1 MPMKCNRIPPPHT
14 DIVKKKGD
22 EEKGDHFGRT
32 HTHNAKPRSTHTINV
47 SIQLQ
52 QINTLGFT
60 HHSRIHLLRT
70 LRRKGLPGTEPGSRL
85 EHLAL
90 GIRIATLLHGSRIR
104 PRLGKAHGANV
115 KRESIEVMPHGILD
129 LRPSHSAAP
138 HVNSTEHT
146 ALTAGAKGI
155 EEAEAVIATVLEVS
169 ILPCQAMEVFH
180 TLILDTVPRIEA
192 NPPVWVRNMVL
203 DTVLTLRL
211 PISMEFGHC

>member
-1 MPMKCNRIPPPHT
+1 M
-14 DIVKKKGD
+14 G
-22 EEKGDHFGRT
+22 
-32 HTHNAKPRSTHTINV
+32 
-47 SIQLQ
+47 
-52 QINTLGFT
+52 
-60 HHSRIHLLRT
+60 
-70 LRRKGLPGTEPGSRL
+70 L

-90 GIRIATLLHGSRIR
+90 NIRIATVLKGSRIR

-115 KRESIEVMPHGILD
+115 KQESIEVMPHGILD

-155 EEAEAVIATVLEVS
+155 EATEAVIATVVQVS
-169 ILPCQAMEVFH
+169 ILPCQAMEVVN

-192 NPPVWVRNMVL
+192 NPPVGVRNMVL

-211 PISMEFGHC
+211 PISMEFGHS

>member
-70 LRRKGLPGTEPGSRL
+70 LRRKGLPGTEPRMGL

-90 GIRIATLLHGSRIR
+90 NIRIATVLKGSRIR

-115 KRESIEVMPHGILD
+115 KQESIEVMPHGILD

-138 HVNSTEHT
+138 HVNSTKHT

-155 EEAEAVIATVLEVS
+155 EAAEAVIATVLEVS

-192 NPPVWVRNMVL
+192 NPPVGVRNMVL

-211 PISMEFGHC
+211 PISMEFGHS

>member
-1 MPMKCNRIPPPHT
+1 MQSYPTKKET
-14 DIVKKKGD
+14 KKKGTIL
-22 EEKGDHFGRT
+22 GT

-70 LRRKGLPGTEPGSRL
+70 LRRKGLPGTEPRMGL

-90 GIRIATLLHGSRIR
+90 NIRIATVLKGSRIR

-115 KRESIEVMPHGILD
+115 KQESIEVMPHGILD

-155 EEAEAVIATVLEVS
+155 EATEAVIATVVQVS
-169 ILPCQAMEVFH
+169 ILPCQAMEVVN

-192 NPPVWVRNMVL
+192 NPPVGVRNMVL

>member
-1 MPMKCNRIPPPHT
+1 M
-14 DIVKKKGD
+14 G
-22 EEKGDHFGRT
+22 
-32 HTHNAKPRSTHTINV
+32 
-47 SIQLQ
+47 
-52 QINTLGFT
+52 
-60 HHSRIHLLRT
+60 
-70 LRRKGLPGTEPGSRL
+70 L

-90 GIRIATLLHGSRIR
+90 NIRITTVLKGSRIR

-115 KRESIEVMPHGILD
+115 KEESVEVMPHGIPD

-138 HVNSTEHT
+138 HVNSPEHT

-155 EEAEAVIATVLEVS
+155 EATEAVIATVLEVS
-169 ILPCQAMEVFH
+169 ILPCQAMEVVN

-192 NPPVWVRNMVL
+192 NPPVGVRNMVL